1 MASSK
6 SPENTATKGD
16 KESSPETTKR
26 VRSARYAVYPS
37 GLPNPLPGIN
47 QIRND
52 PDLLHSLGITWSEE
66 EARDSQSSIPT
77 VEYQPLANP
86 YPPKSRWVAESLE
99 AAEQLQHWFDNTRL
113 SDARQKRLGIT
124 VLDQLQLQ
132 RVVTED
138 ESVILTDENTG
149 KPFGAVIRGYM
160 GNDDVLQH
168 MDSIMATQLE
178 IGRNIRKDDRA
189 IHQKKLDPSILAEA
203 EASWEG
209 LPRLGWNSLESSAE
223 PVISVKTRNQDH
235 ELTNLP
241 LGPPSG
247 VCANLYEKY
256 SHCERGDR
264 DAWVFSL
271 TTNFNGDADH
281 GGTFYYAD
289 YGVMVRNA
297 RNTLTAHKSSKLH
310 GTTVHEF
317 NPRNPDLVHRGM
329 SQTTSGRLRDAYQK
343 FVAGQSVDTE
353 PISGDEE
360 E

>member
-1 MASSK
+1 
-6 SPENTATKGD
+6 
-16 KESSPETTKR
+16 
-26 VRSARYAVYPS
+26 
-37 GLPNPLPGIN
+37 
-47 QIRND
+47 
-52 PDLLHSLGITWSEE
+52 
-66 EARDSQSSIPT
+66 
-77 VEYQPLANP
+77 
-86 YPPKSRWVAESLE
+86 
-99 AAEQLQHWFDNTRL
+99 
-113 SDARQKRLGIT
+113 QKRLGIT

-132 RVVTED
+132 RVFTED

-149 KPFGAVIRGYM
+149 KPFGAVIREYM

-168 MDSIMATQLE
+168 MDSVMATQLE
-178 IGRNIRKDDRA
+178 IGRNIRKDDRGKMVLFGYTCGERKSPSFMWARNIPTITHSQRFLSTQMHGITSYSSLLTA

-223 PVISVKTRNQDH
+223 PTISVKTRNQDH
-235 ELTNLP
+235 EFTNLP

-256 SHCERGDR
+256 SHYERGDR

-297 RNTLTAHKSSKLH
+297 RNTLIAHKSSNLH

-329 SQTTSGRLRDAYQK
+329 SQTTSGRLRGAYEK